1 MVRAR
6 AKEKK
11 QERHVNI
18 RGQGKHP
25 ASQQDGSTGDE
36 EGVWGWRQPPPSSL
50 CVFLFFFFFGCAF
63 VRLLVLLIPPWQL
76 CRPQKASAAASDKKE
91 RKRGG
96 EKQQMTF
103 SQPQQQQQQQRTTA
117 GVPPR
122 AAHRTAGGR
131 RFRQRQLLS
140 ALQVR
145 EEKAFSGDTAPL
157 PRIRLGSLSQSSTS
171 PLPHPMMLFRHWLL
185 NKN

>member
-1 MVRAR
+1 MEA
-6 AKEKK
+6 A
-11 QERHVNI
+11 
-18 RGQGKHP
+18 
-25 ASQQDGSTGDE
+25 
-36 EGVWGWRQPPPSSL
+36 PPFLPL
-50 CVFLFFFFFGCAF
+50 CFSFLFFFFGCAF